1 MDDSSASGILS
12 TDLVIIGDKKDR
24 LYASTYFVLANNDTG
39 FDNFAADGVLGLGF
53 NINSD
58 GYPTFIDGLKNTGLI
73 SHSIFGMYLNSIGPF
88 DAYTGY
94 GTPASNLEIGGYNLT
109 AYSTS
114 NEFIATANITN
125 NGYWSTTLSSIT
137 MGNHSFDNLN
147 AIFDSGIPFIIPDSA
162 SYLALFEYLS
172 TTYKCVAVSIA
183 GLNLTNCPCTSAA
196 SMPGF
201 NVTIGADTLEVP
213 SSSVWYYS
221 KKQCLLLMTD
231 LGSDFWIMGVVFL
244 QNFYTVY
251 DMDNLTISFAPAVS
265 SNYTPPHHSS
275 SELQL
280 VPALFA
286 IILSIFY

>member
-1 MDDSSASGILS
+1 
-12 TDLVIIGDKKDR
+12 
-24 LYASTYFVLANNDTG
+24 
-39 FDNFAADGVLGLGF
+39 
-53 NINSD
+53 
-58 GYPTFIDGLKNTGLI
+58 
-73 SHSIFGMYLNSIGPF
+73 
-88 DAYTGY
+88 
-94 GTPASNLEIGGYNLT
+94 
-109 AYSTS
+109 
-114 NEFIATANITN
+114 
-125 NGYWSTTLSSIT
+125 
-137 MGNHSFDNLN
+137 
-147 AIFDSGIPFIIPDSA
+147 
-162 SYLALFEYLS
+162 
-172 TTYKCVAVSIA
+172 
-183 GLNLTNCPCTSAA
+183 
-196 SMPGF
+196 MPGF